1 MLFPRPP
8 PSSDNQLF
16 GKIWSER
23 QARPLKQIFVLI
35 STSTI
40 AAHAAPPSTAAA
52 VSAANAANAANA
64 ASPSAA
70 DAAIHSIIFRHFF
83 PQQQKFEILIA
94 IGKNFH
100 DLKIL
105 FLTLGGKG

>member
-40 AAHAAPPSTAAA
+40 AAHAAPPSAAA
-52 VSAANAANAANA
+52 AAAAAA
-64 ASPSAA
+64 
-70 DAAIHSIIFRHFF
+70 AAIHSIIFRHFF

>member
-1 MLFPRPP
+1 MLFPSPP
-8 PSSDNQLF
+8 PSSDYQLF

-40 AAHAAPPSTAAA
+40 AAHAASPSAATA
-52 VSAANAANAANA
+52 VSAAAAAA
-64 ASPSAA
+64 
-70 DAAIHSIIFRHFF
+70 AAIHSIIFRHFF

>member
-1 MLFPRPP
+1 MLFPSPP

-40 AAHAAPPSTAAA
+40 AAGAASPSAAA
-52 VSAANAANAANA
+52 AAAAANA

-70 DAAIHSIIFRHFF
+70 DAAILSIIFRHFF

>member
-1 MLFPRPP
+1 MLFPSPP
-8 PSSDNQLF
+8 PSSDYQLF

-40 AAHAAPPSTAAA
+40 AAHAA
-52 VSAANAANAANA
+52 
-64 ASPSAA
+64 SPSAA
-70 DAAIHSIIFRHFF
+70 AAAAAAAAAIHSIIFRHFF